1 MYYMKGP
8 LPPPNLCGEK
18 HYPRPFQECHYVLD
32 IKPQNYR
39 YTTTT
44 SKSARLVFYRKPV
57 FILYS
62 LKKQVTTNESLK
74 IPYLQS
80 TEM

>member
-1 MYYMKGP
+1 M
-8 LPPPNLCGEK
+8 EK
-18 HYPRPFQECHYVLD
+18 NITLGLSRNAIVLD
-32 IKPQNYR
+32 IKPKNYR

-44 SKSARLVFYRKPV
+44 SKSACLVFYRKPV
-57 FILYS
+57 LILYS

-80 TEM
+80 TEKD